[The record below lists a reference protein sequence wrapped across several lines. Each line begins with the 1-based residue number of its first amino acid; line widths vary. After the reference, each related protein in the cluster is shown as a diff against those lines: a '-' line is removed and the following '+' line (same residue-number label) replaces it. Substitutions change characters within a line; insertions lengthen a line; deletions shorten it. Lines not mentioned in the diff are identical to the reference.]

1 MSDMTT
7 DMTDQQDEVEMQ
19 IRNAL
24 QHEASAYEVP
34 DDLMVRTL
42 EAAHDTVGLSRS
54 REWTSWFDVRRM
66 ESLGGRR
73 SRRAPR
79 WIYAAVVP
87 MLAGLFAVGNVVS
100 NQAEQ
105 LGDKSVTGRNA
116 SRGAFNDS
124 ALNVDEQGGESAA
137 KDVSAGT
144 TFSGG
149 STERLTGSL
158 EDSAGALADRAE
170 AGATPQLVRT
180 VDLEV
185 SVGKGMFERKWAAAN
200 EVAARHG
207 GFVSTVLSELLPTGS
222 NGSLSIRVPASK
234 LDPTLAD
241 LRRLGTLVR
250 MNRSGTDVSGQLTD
264 YEARLRNLRAQ
275 ESQLLVLLKQ
285 TKRAAEV
292 SDIRG
297 RLDGLRQEIESVD
310 GQRAALQRDV
320 DTSTIQFTL
329 RESSRSRPD
338 PESKVER
345 AFDRGGDAF
354 TTTLAGSVIVAGYVG
369 PFALLVLIAWL
380 LRSRRRAI

>member
-1 MSDMTT
+1 MTT
-7 DMTDQQDEVEMQ
+7 DMTEAEDEVEMQ

-34 DDLMVRTL
+34 DDLVARTL
-42 EAAHDTVGLSRS
+42 EVARERVGLSW
-54 REWTSWFDVRRM
+54 REEWAVWFDTRRM
-66 ESLGGRR
+66 ARSESRR
-73 SRRAPR
+73 SRQRPG

-87 MLAGLFAVGNVVS
+87 MLAGLFAVGSLVS
-100 NQAEQ
+100 NQAERF
-105 LGDKSVTGRNA
+105 GDESDKSSVSLQRDPTAKALTDDGQGGDTAEKR
-116 SRGAFNDS
+116 DS
-124 ALNVDEQGGESAA
+124 ANAKRYESEQL
-137 KDVSAGT
+137 
-144 TFSGG
+144 FSGG
-149 STERLTGSL
+149 VPGIAPAATAAPGT
-158 EDSAGALADRAE
+158 
-170 AGATPQLVRT
+170 TPQLVRT

-185 SVGKGMFERKWAAAN
+185 SVGKGTFEQKWASAN

-207 GFVSTVLSELLPTGS
+207 GSVSTSLAELLPAGS
-222 NGSLSIRVPASK
+222 NGSLSMRVPASK
-234 LDPTLAD
+234 LEATLAD

-264 YEARLRNLRAQ
+264 FDARLRNLRAQ

-297 RLDGLRQEIESVD
+297 RLDGMRQEIESVD

-329 RESSRSRPD
+329 REGPGAGSDSD
-338 PESKVER
+338 SKVER

-354 TTTLAGSVIVAGYVG
+354 TTTLAGSVIVVGYVG
-369 PFALLVLIAWL
+369 PFALMVLIAWL